1 MTVLRCL
8 LCLFVLTCPEFA
20 ICAQTVVI
28 TFDVPGSLGTFPES
42 INKNGDVAGY
52 YLDTSLQHRGFLR
65 RVNGVLTT
73 FDVPGSLSTDP
84 VSIGVEG
91 QITGSYEDTVT
102 VHGFLRQPDGSIT
115 TFDGTDSTETH
126 PRAISASG
134 LITGYFFDAIGVHGF
149 LRERNGTMTPFDVP
163 GTFPITYPQ
172 AINRAGQI
180 TGFSFDQ
187 PGVSGRGFVRERDGS
202 FSRPFDSQTY
212 PVAINADGRVTGYFG
227 DNTRSGFVSQP
238 DGAEV
243 FFDVVT
249 PPLLSVLAGTTTS
262 TPTVCAVFYA
272 SRMDLSLR
280 SARPQRP
287 RRRFPRRCTGLSLRE
302 IIPTT
307 MAVTASSGTA
317 PTSPRFGATEKQA
330 PPANAVASL
339 TTASI
344 HASTGRLAC
353 RVR

>member
-249 PPLLSVLAGTTTS
+249 PPLLSVPVAIDHSGRVAGWYYNINTNCVCGFLRKQDGSFITFSATS
-262 TPTVCAVFYA
+262 TA
-272 SRMDLSLR
+272 SE
-280 SARPQRP
+280 
-287 RRRFPRRCTGLSLRE
+287 T
-302 IIPTT
+302 IPTT
-307 MAVTASSGTA
+307 MYGSFIAGNYSDDDGRHGFIRDSANISAFRCNGKTSASRECGC
-317 PTSPRFGATEKQA
+317 EM
-330 PPANAVASL
+330 NL
-339 TTASI
+339 
-344 HASTGRLAC
+344 C
-353 RVR
+353 E